1 MKKIPIILAAIGVI
15 MLFVCLVDYILG
27 TFDKGFMPTWLF
39 WVVQIIGWL
48 LAYLGYNSSN

>member
-1 MKKIPIILAAIGVI
+1 MKKLPIILAFLGIL
-15 MLFVCLVDYILG
+15 MLVVCLVDYILG
-27 TFDKGFMPTWLF
+27 DNGFMPTWLF